1 MPVVVRGT
9 RIGRLPLL
17 AVAPAFPIS
26 PELQARGLFRYN
38 TSERQVFTLEGERES
53 TDAVIKLNG
62 WPHMT
67 RVEEI
72 RYEPTFSSI
81 FYFQYLFSD
90 HCIFILFMHVCIKND
105 EATKLYMKI
114 FFLFDHGYFFCDF
127 FYHGYLHTLNGLQTV
142 K

>member
-1 MPVVVRGT
+1 MRRSKTVRRGAEDVRHELSVAAAVVVVRGT

-17 AVAPAFPIS
+17 AVAPAFSIS

-81 FYFQYLFSD
+81 FYFQYLFS
-90 HCIFILFMHVCIKND
+90 
-105 EATKLYMKI
+105 E
-114 FFLFDHGYFFCDF
+114 
-127 FYHGYLHTLNGLQTV
+127 TLEE
-142 K
+142 